1 MAKRSLLLPLLLAEI
16 IFSTV
21 AETWY
26 VAPASL
32 SYNKFQG
39 TAATINVK
47 IRVSRSDSS
56 GLAKNFYLLV
66 TGANLG
72 SYETGSRRLYLNN
85 SLGSE
90 YVAVNLR
97 KPSGTTEISTPNTAG
112 GKTLLTGS
120 IGATVTSVDV
130 AFKVYIPVDYIF
142 TAGTYTN
149 FFTFSL
155 YVGSTTY
162 SASLPASAAGVFN
175 IGVEVT
181 SSGYRGS
188 VALYPAS
195 INFGSMQEGQSYT
208 GTANLLVTGVKNFVV
223 YISSANLGKLKQT
236 GSDSEIPYSIVVDS
250 SATSPVTITSFP
262 YTDWII
268 QLTTSTTDRL
278 YTVVITTETLDFLEA
293 GDYTDTLTFSF
304 TQP

>member
-1 MAKRSLLLPLLLAEI
+1 MAKRFLLLTLLLAATA
-16 IFSTV
+16 FSVV

-26 VAPASL
+26 IEPASL

-39 TAATINVK
+39 TAATINVR
-47 IRVSRSDSS
+47 IRVSRSASS

-72 SYETGSRRLYLNN
+72 SYEAGSRRLYLNN

-90 YVAVNLR
+90 YIAVNVR
-97 KPSGTTEISTPNTAG
+97 KTSGTTEISTPNTAG
-112 GKTLLTGS
+112 GKTVLSGS
-120 IGATVTSVDV
+120 IGATATSVDV
-130 AFKVYIPVDYIF
+130 SFKVYIPLDYIF
-142 TAGTYTN
+142 TTGTYSN

-162 SASLPASAAGVFN
+162 SSSLPVSAAGTFSMS
-175 IGVEVT
+175 IEVT

-195 INFGSMQEGQSYT
+195 INFGTMQEGLSYT

-236 GSDSEIPYSIVVDS
+236 GSDSQIAYSIVVDS
-250 SATSPVTITSFP
+250 TATEPVSISSFP
-262 YTDWII
+262 YPNWII
-268 QLTTSTTDRL
+268 KLTGTTTDRL
-278 YTVVITTETLDFLEA
+278 YTVVVTTETLDFLEA
-293 GDYTDTLTFSF
+293 GDYSDTLTFSF
-304 TQP
+304 TVP

>member
-1 MAKRSLLLPLLLAEI
+1 MAKRSLLLSLLLAAI
-16 IFSTV
+16 TFSTI

-26 VAPASL
+26 VEPASL

-56 GLAKNFYLLV
+56 GLDTNFYLLV

-72 SYETGSRRLYLNN
+72 SYETGSRRIYLNN

-90 YVAVNLR
+90 YIAVNLQ
-97 KPSGTTEISTPNTAG
+97 KPSGTTEIPTPNTAE
-112 GKTLLTGS
+112 GKTMLSGS
-120 IGATVTSVDV
+120 IGATTSSVDV
-130 AFKVYIPVDYIF
+130 AFKVNIPVDYIF

-149 FFTFSL
+149 SFTFSL

-162 SASLPASAAGVFN
+162 SSSLRASAAGNFN

-195 INFGSMQEGQSYT
+195 INFGSMQEGRSYT

-223 YISSANLGKLKQT
+223 YVSSANLGKLKQT
-236 GSDSEIPYSIVVDS
+236 GSDSEVPYSIVVDS

-262 YTDWII
+262 YANWII
-268 QLTTSTTDRL
+268 KLTGPTTDRL

-304 TQP
+304 TQQ

>member
-1 MAKRSLLLPLLLAEI
+1 MAKRSLLLALLLATAL
-16 IFSTV
+16 FSAA
-21 AETWY
+21 AENWY
-26 VAPASL
+26 VEPASL

-39 TAATINVK
+39 AAATVNVK

-56 GLAKNFYLLV
+56 GSAKNFYLLV

-97 KPSGTTEISTPNTAG
+97 KTSGTTEISTPNTAG
-112 GKTLLTGS
+112 GKTVLSGS
-120 IGATVTSVDV
+120 IGATATSVDV
-130 AFKVYIPVDYIF
+130 SFKVYIPIDYIF
-142 TAGTYTN
+142 TTGTYSN
-149 FFTFSL
+149 LFTFSL

-162 SASLPASAAGVFN
+162 SSSLPVSASGTFSMG
-175 IGVEVT
+175 IEVT

-195 INFGSMQEGQSYT
+195 INFGSMQAGQSYT
-208 GTANLLVTGVKNFVV
+208 GSANLLVTGVANFVV

-236 GSDSEIPYSIVVDS
+236 DSDSEIAYSIVVDS
-250 SATSPVTITSFP
+250 TATDPVSITSFP
-262 YTDWII
+262 HTGWII
-268 QLTTSTTDRL
+268 KLTGTTTDRL